1 MPAARGG
8 FQSYVLLPN
17 NCPVG
22 TVAGLPQPRKA
33 LAVASA
39 CLEAVKA
46 LHKAR
51 PLATQACMTLTQLM
65 DARRSHMAISSAE
78 CIFTFRTLIKLL
90 TKDHIFNYCHAH
102 LR

>member
-1 MPAARGG
+1 M
-8 FQSYVLLPN
+8 LLPN

-51 PLATQACMTLTQLM
+51 PWHALPLTQIM
-65 DARRSHMAISSAE
+65 D
-78 CIFTFRTLIKLL
+78 
-90 TKDHIFNYCHAH
+90 D
-102 LR
+102 